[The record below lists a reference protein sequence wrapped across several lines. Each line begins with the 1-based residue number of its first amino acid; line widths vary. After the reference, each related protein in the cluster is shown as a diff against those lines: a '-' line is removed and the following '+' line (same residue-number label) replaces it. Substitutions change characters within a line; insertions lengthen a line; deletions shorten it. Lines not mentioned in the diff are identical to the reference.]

1 MQDALRCREQSGCT
15 DLMLGRGSVADP
27 GLALAIRAAV
37 VHGVPAAD
45 SVAPIQ
51 PAVVPWAALL
61 PHMQQAGR
69 LKQWLNLL
77 RRRYPEAET
86 AYQQV
91 RVMTDQTLITQW
103 LALQRSQQPLSAGVP
118 APANLDQ

>member
-1 MQDALRCREQSGCT
+1 
-15 DLMLGRGSVADP
+15 
-27 GLALAIRAAV
+27 
-37 VHGVPAAD
+37 
-45 SVAPIQ
+45 
-51 PAVVPWAALL
+51 
-61 PHMQQAGR
+61 MQQFWDWVCQRLTPNQRAGR

-103 LALQRSQQPLSAGVP
+103 LALQRSQQPMSVGVP
-118 APANLDQ
+118 APANLGQ